1 MKQEVLFVILNEYAD
16 WEGAFIAACL
26 NMGVM
31 PGSEVMYTPK
41 VVAPTLD
48 AVRSIGGFCTL
59 PDCRFK
65 TMPTDYAALIL
76 IGGMHWKSPEGTQV
90 VPLGESRR

>member
-26 NMGVM
+26 NRSINAGQRSDV
-31 PGSEVMYTPK
+31 YTE

-48 AVRSIGGFCTL
+48 AVRSIGGFCTRY
-59 PDCRFK
+59 PII
-65 TMPTDYAALIL
+65 A
-76 IGGMHWKSPEGTQV
+76 
-90 VPLGESRR
+90 SRRCPQIMRH

>member
-1 MKQEVLFVILNEYAD
+1 
-16 WEGAFIAACL
+16 
-26 NMGVM
+26 MGVM

-59 PDCRFK
+59 PDYSFQ

-76 IGGMHWKSPEGTQV
+76 IGGMQWNSPEAAQV
-90 VPLGESRR
+90 VPLVKDALQRGKIIGCHLQCRLFHGKARLP